1 MPHIQAVFY
10 GNPDRYP
17 PILNGIHLLCEHGFT
32 IDLFCP
38 DTYEEQTSTLPSTC
52 RVLRSGKLSAKSWQD
67 YPAFVRRV
75 VASADA
81 TADLF
86 LGHDMHGFLPARIM
100 ASRYRRPL
108 VYQAHELVIKSD
120 RLAIGGRAVFAF
132 QKQFAKTADLVIT
145 PDHDRASIMKDELR
159 LSTLPL
165 VAANAPLLRPN
176 ADSGRLLQA
185 IAEQNRHIDPI
196 ILRQGN
202 IGPGH
207 AVEATIRSMPHWI
220 GPLSGLVLL
229 GPLQPDYAQHLQGCA
244 EEMGVH
250 DRLVFLPPVPYHQV
264 MQFTVDAHIGHA
276 LYEAV
281 DDNNRLSGTAS
292 NKLLEYMAAGLP
304 LLASNRPGLRA
315 LIERYDCGL
324 TADES
329 DPASI
334 AAAVNTL
341 LGDSQRARQMGVNA
355 ARAFDQEFRYDR
367 QFAPVLAALTEL
379 ASGRRS

>member
-38 DTYEEQTSTLPSTC
+38 DIDEQQTSTLPSRC
-52 RVLRSGKLSAKSWQD
+52 RVLRRGKFSGKSWKD
-67 YPAFVRRV
+67 YLAFVRCV
-75 VASADA
+75 VASADT

-108 VYQAHELVIKSD
+108 VYQAHELVIGSD

-145 PDHDRASIMKDELR
+145 PDHDRASIMKDKLG
-159 LSTLPL
+159 LSKLPL

-176 ADSGRLLQA
+176 AASGRLLQA
-185 IAEQNRHIDPI
+185 IVEQNRRIDPI
-196 ILRQGN
+196 VLRQGN

-207 AVEATIRSMPHWI
+207 AIEATIRSMPLWI
-220 GPLSGLVLL
+220 GPLAGLVLL
-229 GPLQPDYAQHLQGCA
+229 GPLQPDYAQYLQRRA

-304 LLASNRPGLRA
+304 VLASDRPGLRA
-315 LIERYDCGL
+315 LVERYDCGL

-329 DPASI
+329 DPTSI
-334 AAAVNTL
+334 AAAINTV
-341 LGDSQRARQMGVNA
+341 LGDPQRARQMGANA
-355 ARAFDQEFRYDR
+355 ARAFDQVFRYDR
-367 QFAPVLAALTEL
+367 QFAPVLTALEGLT
-379 ASGRRS
+379 SGRKR

>member
-17 PILNGIHLLCEHGFT
+17 PILNGIHLLCKHGFT

-38 DTYEEQTSTLPSTC
+38 DTNEQQTSTLPSEC
-52 RVLRSGKLSAKSWQD
+52 RVLRSGKLSGKSWQD
-67 YPAFVRRV
+67 YPAFVRYV

-108 VYQAHELVIKSD
+108 VYQAHELVIRSD

-145 PDHDRASIMKDELR
+145 PDHDRASIMRDEFG

-165 VAANAPLLRPN
+165 VAANAPLFRPN
-176 ADSGRLLQA
+176 TDSGRLLQA
-185 IAEQNRHIDPI
+185 IAERNRHIDPI
-196 ILRQGN
+196 VLRQGN

-207 AVEATIRSMPHWI
+207 AIEATIRSMPHWI

-229 GPLQPDYAQHLQGCA
+229 GPLQPDYAQYLQGRA

-250 DRLVFLPPVPYHQV
+250 DRLVFLPPVPYHRV
-264 MQFTVDAHIGHA
+264 MQFTVDAHVGHA

-304 LLASNRPGLRA
+304 LLTSDRPGLRA
-315 LIERYDCGL
+315 LVARYNCGL
-324 TADES
+324 TADEG
-329 DPASI
+329 DPTSI

-341 LGDSQRARQMGVNA
+341 LGDPQRARQMGANA
-355 ARAFDQEFRYDR
+355 AHAFDQEFRYDR